1 MAIDFTNY
9 NGTLV
14 ATVTGAV
21 AFGDVRTLGSIKGVA
36 MTEGTDVPVNFL
48 VDGIARGL
56 PKITSNVFVPGSA
69 VHFNGTG
76 FVLASVSLRADGF
89 AVAAAADG
97 ATTCDVKLIPAVPL
111 AIS

>member
-1 MAIDFTNY
+1 MAIDFINY

-36 MTEGTDVPVNFL
+36 MTEGTDVPVTFL

-56 PKITSNVFVPGSA
+56 PKITANTFVPGSA
-69 VHFNGTG
+69 VFHNGTG
-76 FVLASVSLRADGF
+76 FILATVSQRADGY
-89 AVAAAADG
+89 AAASAAAG
-97 ATTCDVKLIPAVPL
+97 ATTCDIKLIPAVQL